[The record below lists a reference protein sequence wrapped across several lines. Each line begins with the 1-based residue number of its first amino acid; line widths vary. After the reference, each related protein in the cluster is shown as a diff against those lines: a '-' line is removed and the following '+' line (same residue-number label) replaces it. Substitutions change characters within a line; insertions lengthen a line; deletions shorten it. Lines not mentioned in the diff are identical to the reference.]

1 MNISYSIYLKTELSL
16 VELVRN
22 FSIIIF
28 TIFTPALS
36 AQSFQ
41 AYLQFGN
48 EGNDKIIE
56 IETLPD
62 GGIIAAGTFTNRL
75 EIGDTELISLG
86 DEDLWLA
93 RFDKNLEV
101 IWAISGGSTR
111 QDEITDLQ
119 ISPEGSIFWTGSFW
133 KEGTFGDLDLTS
145 DFPGKSVFTFK
156 LNLTGEIET
165 ISVLSGTG
173 AKTINELAI
182 ESEESIFMV
191 GNFSD
196 TLFHSDTFFTANYDN
211 NFFVTKMNSGFEIE
225 WFRQVGGNGFSN
237 GNTISILPS
246 GEIITAGEFIGEM
259 YLGEDSIG
267 TRTPDEDIFYAKFL
281 PSGEPLFLKRAG
293 GVFPGFCKKSVTDS
307 DGNFYLAGT
316 HRGVIKTEDDFQIQS
331 QGQNDNFY
339 ILAFKE
345 DGSAIWGRSLGSS
358 GNDESTDLEILDN
371 QLFLSGFYEG
381 DMEIDSQNILVGE
394 GFFNA
399 FFAAFSKNTGNLNWI
414 QTTTGDEFQ
423 TGNCIAPF
431 SAKAVA
437 AGFDFS
443 KETEIENEP
452 FSTQG
457 FFDFFITKINTPE
470 PVSVEEIPKLQYSIH
485 PNPATDFLFIEIES
499 SDFQIDFFTS
509 SGAFVKR
516 FFNQNK
522 ISLKGFPEGL
532 LFYKIVNSN
541 GEFSFGKIVR
551 SN

>member
-1 MNISYSIYLKTELSL
+1 MNALYSIYLKTKPSL
-16 VELVRN
+16 VELARN

-28 TIFTPALS
+28 AIFTPTLS

-41 AYLQFGN
+41 TYLQFGN

-62 GGIIAAGTFTNRL
+62 GGIVAAGTFTNRL
-75 EIGDTELISLG
+75 KIGDIELISLG

-93 RFDKNLEV
+93 RFDENLEV
-101 IWAISGGSTR
+101 IWAISGGSIR
-111 QDEITDLQ
+111 QDEVGDLQ

-133 KEGTFGDLDLTS
+133 KEGTFGDLDLNAV
-145 DFPGKSVFTFK
+145 FPGKSVFTFK
-156 LNLTGEIET
+156 LNLAGEIKT
-165 ISVLSGTG
+165 TSVLSGTG

-196 TLFHSDTFFTANYDN
+196 TLFFSDTFFVANYDN
-211 NFFVTKMNSGFEIE
+211 NFFVAKMNSGFETE
-225 WFRQVGGNGFSN
+225 WFRQVNGSGFSN

-246 GEIITAGEFIGEM
+246 GEIIAAGEFIGEM
-259 YLGEDSIG
+259 YLGQDSIE

-281 PSGEPLFLKRAG
+281 PSGEPVFLKRAG
-293 GVFPGFCKKSVTDS
+293 GVFPGFCKKSVADS
-307 DGNFYLAGT
+307 NGNFYLAGT

-339 ILAFKE
+339 ILAFRE
-345 DGSAIWGRSLGSS
+345 DGTAIWGRSLGSL
-358 GNDESTDLEILDN
+358 GNDESTDLELLDN
-371 QLFLSGFYEG
+371 QLFISGFYEN
-381 DMEIDSQNILVGE
+381 DMEIDSKNIPVGE

-452 FSTQG
+452 FSTRG

-470 PVSVEEIPKLQYSIH
+470 PVSTKETTEFQFSIY
-485 PNPATDFLFIEIES
+485 PNPATDFLFIETES

-516 FFNQNK
+516 FSNQNK
-522 ISLKGFPEGL
+522 ISLKDLPRGL
-532 LFYKIVNSN
+532 LFYKIVNSK
-541 GEFSFGKIVR
+541 GEFSFGKIVKR
-551 SN
+551 